1 VFTPDDIAEGLAAS
15 HGLTI
20 PSELSSKMKA
30 DGRPLLERLR
40 ELAPPRAPV
49 SVQRWSARR
58 LATIGIA
65 LVGVVALVTLFFAS
79 LRAGLT

>member
-1 VFTPDDIAEGLAAS
+1 
-15 HGLTI
+15 
-20 PSELSSKMKA
+20 MKA

-40 ELAPPRAPV
+40 ELAPARAAV

-58 LATIGIA
+58 LATIGLA
-65 LVGVVALVTLFFAS
+65 LVGVLALVALFVDS